1 MIQLYTFATPNGH
14 KVSVALEELGL
25 PYETHVVDITRNDQF
40 TPEFLARN
48 PNNKIPVIVDP
59 EGPGGKPF
67 TLFESGAILIYLAE
81 KTGKLLPQDPADRYR
96 AIQWLMFQ
104 MSGLGPGFG
113 QLNHFTRYAKEKV
126 PYAVDRFTK
135 EAERLVAV
143 LESALTASEYLA
155 GEYSIADIAT
165 FTWVQSSS
173 HYFPDL
179 FGRSKHV
186 LRWRDAISARPAVQ
200 RGLKVPD
207 LSKR

>member
-25 PYETHVVDITRNDQF
+25 PYETHVVDITQNDQF
-40 TPEFLARN
+40 RPEFLARN
-48 PNNKIPVIVDP
+48 PNNKIPVIVDS

-81 KTGKLLPQDPADRYR
+81 KTGKLLPSDPVHRYH
-96 AIQWLMFQ
+96 ALQWLMFQ

-113 QLNHFTRYAKEKV
+113 QLGHFTRFAKEKV

-143 LESALTASEYLA
+143 LEGALTDAEYLA

-165 FTWVQSSS
+165 YTWVQSSS

-179 FGRSKHV
+179 FGRAKHV
-186 LRWRDAISARPAVQ
+186 LRWRDAIGSRPAVQ

-207 LSKR
+207 LSKK